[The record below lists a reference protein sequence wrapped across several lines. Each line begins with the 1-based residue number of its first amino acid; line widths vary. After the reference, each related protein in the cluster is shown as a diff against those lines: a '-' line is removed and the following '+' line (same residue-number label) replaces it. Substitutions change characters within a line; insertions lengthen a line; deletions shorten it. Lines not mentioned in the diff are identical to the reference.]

1 MDIELGN
8 SKRITMN
15 AIQFRENLLDIQGNL
30 RRYALKLTRDVNDAD
45 DLIQDTTLRALK
57 NVDKY
62 VENANFKGWMM
73 TIMYNIYLN
82 NRDRLDRQRRLIDS
96 NVDIANVPVSVSG
109 GYSTPDGSYNI
120 KEIYG
125 AVNRLSGHIRVPFS
139 MYLSGYKYA
148 EIAEHLDIPIGT
160 VKSRIFFARKVL
172 QQELKEM
179 R

>member
-1 MDIELGN
+1 MWGERTKEKEI
-8 SKRITMN
+8 MN
-15 AIQFRENLLDIQGNL
+15 TIQFRESLLDVQNNL
-30 RRYALKLTRDVNDAD
+30 RRYALKLTKDVNDAD
-45 DLIQDTTLRALK
+45 DLMQDTTLRALK
-57 NVDKY
+57 NADKY

-82 NRDRLDRQRRLIDS
+82 NRDRLDRQRKLIDS
-96 NVDIANVPVSVSG
+96 NVDVSNVSVLVSG

-125 AVNRLSGHIRVPFS
+125 AVDRLSGHIRTPFS